1 MILEGANKLKE
12 ENEYIIYAMNSAN
25 AGQYCVVVPNNA
37 TGTYNM
43 LIDVHHKS
51 LFDEVTSGIKT
62 KEDLMNTLSTE
73 YADVKKQNESGI
85 LVVPMLNEV
94 EFKNA
99 INNLDKQK
107 MFDETKKIGAITS
120 ELYKKMTESGIDKQ
134 RINQKIMI
142 VEKEAEDEKYVNW
155 LKEQMPNYVEGMNL
169 QKKEEVQSTTSNEA
183 PILGDIFGAP
193 TATPTQESA
202 PTQTIEPAPVE
213 EVAPPAP
220 EASVDAPVTNGI
232 FGSTP
237 TTTAPT
243 APATPEPTPAP
254 IPEQN
259 VDIFGV
265 PVEQPAAPVATS
277 VQQPV
282 QTPEPTQTTTSTNI
296 APETI
301 TPVQSVELE
310 GTTTFSPIPDN
321 QAQSTENPQDTS
333 TGTTEPPKKNGGF
346 VNLAIIMVVLIGVTV
361 VSIELGKFL
370 YSIYGA

>member
-25 AGQYCVVVPNNA
+25 AGQYCVVVPKNA

-155 LKEQMPNYVEGMNL
+155 LKEQMPNYVEGISF
-169 QKKEEVQSTTSNEA
+169 QKKEEVQATTSSTQPA
-183 PILGDIFGAP
+183 LGDIFG
-193 TATPTQESA
+193 TPTQE
-202 PTQTIEPAPVE
+202 PTPAPVE
-213 EVAPPAP
+213 EIVPPAP

-301 TPVQSVELE
+301 KPVQSVELE

-370 YSIYGA
+370 YSVYGA